1 MQPYSYP
8 NGRSYCDELIFMLC
22 LCVGAG
28 NCPMQMLRDFILDPE
43 TFRFVNI
50 LSSVVGMLAALWIVA
65 QLARQ

>member
-1 MQPYSYP
+1 
-8 NGRSYCDELIFMLC
+8 
-22 LCVGAG
+22 
-28 NCPMQMLRDFILDPE
+28 MQMLRDFILDPE